1 MVEIAAEKGMTMTA
15 EEVRGLLREMHGD
28 DEFDDIELDSV
39 ALACD
44 PCADGSLVAHPGPF
58 VSLKPIVAR

>member
-39 ALACD
+39 AWHATHAQMALWWLIPDRLC
-44 PCADGSLVAHPGPF
+44 
-58 VSLKPIVAR
+58 R